1 MNENLRMVRGD
12 TFSFTI
18 EIQGL
23 TSDLTEAYLSCKK
36 DKDSNIY
43 TFQKSLGDGIEK
55 VSETD
60 NSKSYQVTIEPE
72 DTNEIDAGNYY
83 YDLQLEI
90 DGDVFTPLIGVLNI
104 IMDITTVPV
113 TPTPSL

>member
-18 EIQGL
+18 EIDGL
-23 TSDLTEAYLSCKK
+23 TSDLTSAYFSCKNNK
-36 DKDSNIY
+36 DNSTY
-43 TFQKSLGDGIEK
+43 TFQKSLGDGIQK
-55 VSETD
+55 VFETD